1 MKFIDEIE
9 IYVKAGDGGQGIV
22 HFLHEKYREF
32 GGPDGG
38 DGGRGGDVYLKANS
52 GIQTLGHLLKRTKYK
67 AENGD
72 PGKSKNQSGS
82 DGNDLIIQLPQGTV
96 VEDTDTGEILGDL
109 TGADSVFLVA
119 RGGKGGLG
127 NQHFASSINQSPR
140 YAKPGLPGEEKYLRL
155 NLKLIADAGLIGLPN
170 AGKST
175 LLDAV
180 SRSHPQIA
188 DYAFTTLTP
197 NLGVV
202 EGENERRL
210 IIADIPGIIEG
221 AHMGAGL
228 GLSFLRH
235 IERVRVIIYVL
246 DINSMDPVADLR
258 MLQSELASY
267 SDELMER
274 PVLVLLNK
282 MDCIDYDDKFAK
294 TVEDKLK
301 EKSLWTRNKKKPKFL
316 QLSAKEKIGLDE
328 FYRTLF
334 SMFKGIPSLAEKMMP
349 GWKETSENN

>member
-1 MKFIDEIE
+1 MKFIDEID
-9 IYVKAGDGGQGIV
+9 IHVKAGNGGEGIV

-52 GIQTLGHLLKRTKYK
+52 GIVTLGHLLKHDTYRAGDGEPGRGKNRT
-67 AENGD
+67 
-72 PGKSKNQSGS
+72 GK
-82 DGNDLIIQLPQGTV
+82 DGVDLIIQLPQGTV
-96 VEDTDTGEILGDL
+96 VDDIDAGETLGEL
-109 TGADSVFLVA
+109 TRHDSQILVA
-119 RGGKGGLG
+119 RGGRGGLG
-127 NQHFASSINQSPR
+127 NQHFSSSVNQAPR

-180 SRSHPQIA
+180 SRSHPRIA

-197 NLGVV
+197 NLGVL

-221 AHMGAGL
+221 AHKGAGL

-235 IERVRVIIYVL
+235 IERVMVIIYVL
-246 DINSMDPVADLR
+246 DVTSMDPVSDLR

-267 SDELMER
+267 SEELMLR
-274 PVLVLLNK
+274 PAMVLLNK
-282 MDCIDYDDKFAK
+282 MDCIDYDEEFARSI
-294 TVEDKLK
+294 VEKLK
-301 EKSLWTRNKKKPKFL
+301 DKSLWKGKEKPKFL
-316 QLSAKEKIGLDE
+316 TLSAKERHGLDE
-328 FYRTLF
+328 FHNTLF
-334 SMFKGIPSLAEKMMP
+334 GMFRDNATLAEKMLP
-349 GWKETSENN
+349 GWMG